1 MERDRWT
8 LLDVLDA
15 AVEVASV
22 AWFGV
27 LGSVAEALD
36 VADAL
41 LVVAGLPR
49 GTAVFLAFLGPALL
63 VVAGILGV
71 LSL

>member
-1 MERDRWT
+1 MGDWRRT
-8 LLDVLDA
+8 LLDLLDA
-15 AVEVASV
+15 AAEVASV
-22 AWFGV
+22 AWFGI

-49 GTAVFLAFLGPALL
+49 GTAVFLALLGPAFL
-63 VVAGILGV
+63 VAAGVLGV